1 MVELLNTREI
11 ADYLRLKQ
19 RKIYDLVQRGD
30 IPCTRV
36 GGKWLFPKDQID
48 RWLSAQGGAHR
59 ATPHQAAPHPTDAA
73 PARSAAPPVVAGSH
87 DPLLDWCVDESRCG
101 LALMGGGSLSGIER
115 LAEGAAVACGLHA
128 LDAETNSYNVPLVE
142 RRLGDR
148 DVVVLEWARREQG
161 LVVAAGNPLGIR
173 GVADLA
179 RTRARIVRRPP
190 ETGAQMLFDQLVAKA
205 GLRWPDLATLDR
217 PVRVETDVGLAVLNG
232 QADVG
237 LAIRAV
243 AHQLRL
249 DFVPLHWERYDLVMR
264 RRDFFE
270 PPLQRL
276 MAFARSPAAARRAEE
291 LQGYDLGGL
300 GTVHFNGP

>member
-1 MVELLNTREI
+1 MVQLLNTREI

-19 RKIYDLVQRGD
+19 RKVYDLVQRGE

-48 RWLSAQGGAHR
+48 HWLAARNGAEPVVR
-59 ATPHQAAPHPTDAA
+59 MA
-73 PARSAAPPVVAGSH
+73 AAPPPVIAGSH

-101 LALMGGGSLSGIER
+101 LALMGGGSLSGLDR
-115 LAEGAAVACGLHA
+115 FAEGAAVACGLHA
-128 LDAETNSYNVPLVE
+128 FDAASGDQNLPFIR

-148 DVVVLEWARREQG
+148 DVVAIEWARREQG

-173 GVADLA
+173 SVADLA
-179 RTRARIVRRPP
+179 ASRARIVRRQP
-190 ETGAQMLFDQLVAKA
+190 EAGAQLLFDHLVTEA
-205 GLRWPDLATLDR
+205 GLGWDDLVTLDR
-217 PVRVETDVGLAVLNG
+217 PVRVETEVGLAVLGG
-232 QADVG
+232 QADAG

-264 RRDFFE
+264 RRDYFE
-270 PPLQRL
+270 PPLQTLLR
-276 MAFARSPAAARRAEE
+276 FAGSPLAARRAEE
-291 LQGYDLGGL
+291 LQGYDLSGL
-300 GTVHFNGP
+300 GTVQFNGP

>member
-1 MVELLNTREI
+1 MVELLNTREV

-36 GGKWLFPKDQID
+36 GGKWLFPRDQID
-48 RWLSAQGGAHR
+48 RWLSARESVHR
-59 ATPHQAAPHPTDAA
+59 DAAAPLRT
-73 PARSAAPPVVAGSH
+73 AAPPVIAGSH
-87 DPLLDWCVDESRCG
+87 DPLLEWCVDESRCG
-101 LALMGGGSLSGIER
+101 LALMGGGSLTGVER
-115 LAEGAAVACGLHA
+115 LAEGAAVACGLHVR
-128 LDAETNSYNVPLVE
+128 DAVSGVYNIPLVE

-161 LVVAAGNPLGIR
+161 LVVAAGNPMGIQ
-173 GVADLA
+173 GIADLA
-179 RTRARIVRRPP
+179 RSGARLVRRPP
-190 ETGAQMLFDQLVAKA
+190 ETGAQTLFDQLVAEA
-205 GLRWPDLATLDR
+205 GLRWPDLAALER

-232 QADVG
+232 QADAG
-237 LAIRAV
+237 LAIRSV

-264 RRDFFE
+264 RRDVFE

-276 MAFARSPAAARRAEE
+276 LAFARSPAAARRAEE
-291 LQGYDLGGL
+291 LQGYDLSGF

>member
-1 MVELLNTREI
+1 MAELLNTREI

-19 RKIYDLVQRGD
+19 RKIYDLVQRGE

-36 GGKWLFPKDQID
+36 GGKWLFPKDQVD
-48 RWLSAQGGAHR
+48 RWLSARDSTHR
-59 ATPHQAAPHPTDAA
+59 GDAGPQRTA
-73 PARSAAPPVVAGSH
+73 VPPVIAGSH
-87 DPLLDWCVDESRCG
+87 DPLLEWCVDESRCG
-101 LALMGGGSLSGIER
+101 LALMGGGSFSGIER
-115 LAEGAAVACGLHA
+115 LAEGAAAACGLHVR
-128 LDAETNSYNVPLVE
+128 DAATGDFNVPLVE

-161 LVVAAGNPLGIR
+161 LVVAPGNPLGIG

-179 RTRARIVRRPP
+179 RSGARLVRRPP
-190 ETGAQMLFDQLVAKA
+190 EAGAQALFDQLVAEA
-205 GLRWPDLATLDR
+205 GLRWPDLAVLER

-232 QADVG
+232 QADAG

-249 DFVPLHWERYDLVMR
+249 GFVPLCWERYDLVMR
-264 RRDFFE
+264 RRDAFE

-276 MAFARSPAAARRAEE
+276 LAFARSPAAARRAEE
-291 LQGYDLGGL
+291 LQGYDLDGL

>member
-19 RKIYDLVQRGD
+19 RKIYDLVQRGA

-48 RWLSAQGGAHR
+48 RWLAAQGTSHS
-59 ATPHQAAPHPTDAA
+59 AAPTLGPTLGLARA
-73 PARSAAPPVVAGSH
+73 PMAAAPPVIAGSH

-101 LALMGGGSLSGIER
+101 LALMGGGSLTGVER

-128 LDAETNSYNVPLVE
+128 LDAETGAYNVPFVT
-142 RRLGDR
+142 RGLGDR

-173 GVADLA
+173 SIADLA
-179 RTRARIVRRPP
+179 AKRARIVRRQP
-190 ETGAQMLFDQLVAKA
+190 EAGAQVLFDYLVAQA
-205 GLRWPDLATLDR
+205 GLRWGDLVTLER

-232 QADVG
+232 QADAG

-249 DFVPLHWERYDLVMR
+249 DFIPLHWERYDLVMR
-264 RRDFFE
+264 RRDYFE

-276 MAFARSPAAARRAEE
+276 LAFARSPQAAQRAEE
-291 LQGYDLGGL
+291 LRGYDLRGL

>member
-19 RKIYDLVQRGD
+19 RKVYDLVQRGD

-48 RWLSAQGGAHR
+48 RWLSAQDGSSSKVEP
-59 ATPHQAAPHPTDAA
+59 TAPQLTA
-73 PARSAAPPVVAGSH
+73 PWPAAAPPVVAGSH
-87 DPLLDWCVDESRCG
+87 DPLLGWCVDESGSG
-101 LALMGGGSLSGIER
+101 LALLGGGSLSGIER

-128 LDAETNSYNVPLVE
+128 LDADTGTYNVPFVQ

-161 LVVAAGNPLGIR
+161 LVVAAGNPLGIHL
-173 GVADLA
+173 VADLA
-179 RTRARIVRRPP
+179 ATRARVVRRQP
-190 ETGAQMLFDQLVAKA
+190 EAGAQVLFDQLVARA
-205 GLRWPDLATLDR
+205 GLRWDDLVTLDR

-232 QADVG
+232 QADAG

-264 RRDFFE
+264 RRDYFE

-276 MAFARSPAAARRAEE
+276 LAFVRSPLAARRAEE
-291 LQGYDLGGL
+291 FQGYDLSGQ

>member
-19 RKIYDLVQRGD
+19 RKIYDLVQRGT

-48 RWLSAQGGAHR
+48 RWLVAQGASHS
-59 ATPHQAAPHPTDAA
+59 AAPTLA
-73 PARSAAPPVVAGSH
+73 PVAAAPPVIAGSH

-101 LALMGGGSLSGIER
+101 LALMGGGSLAGVER

-128 LDAETNSYNVPLVE
+128 LDAETGTYNVPFVT
-142 RRLGDR
+142 RGLGDR
-148 DVVVLEWARREQG
+148 DVVVVEWARREQG

-173 GVADLA
+173 SVADLA
-179 RTRARIVRRPP
+179 ATRARIVRRQP
-190 ETGAQMLFDQLVAKA
+190 EAGAQVLFDQLVAQA
-205 GLRWPDLATLDR
+205 GLRWGDLVTLER

-232 QADVG
+232 QADAG

-249 DFVPLHWERYDLVMR
+249 DFIPLHWERYDLVMR
-264 RRDFFE
+264 RRDYFE

-276 MAFARSPAAARRAEE
+276 LAFARSPQAAQRAEE
-291 LQGYDLGGL
+291 LQGYDLRGF

>member
-19 RKIYDLVQRGD
+19 RKIYDLVQRGA

-48 RWLSAQGGAHR
+48 RWLAAQG
-59 ATPHQAAPHPTDAA
+59 TS
-73 PARSAAPPVVAGSH
+73 RSAAPPLVPTFAPTTAAPPVIAGSH

-101 LALMGGGSLSGIER
+101 LALMGGGSLAGIER

-128 LDAETNSYNVPLVE
+128 LDAETGTYNVPFVT
-142 RRLGDR
+142 RGLGDR

-161 LVVAAGNPLGIR
+161 LVVASGNPLGIR
-173 GVADLA
+173 SVADLA
-179 RTRARIVRRPP
+179 AKRARIVRRQP
-190 ETGAQMLFDQLVAKA
+190 EAGAQVLFDQLVARA
-205 GLRWPDLATLDR
+205 GLRWGDLVTLER

-232 QADVG
+232 QADAG

-249 DFVPLHWERYDLVMR
+249 DFIPLHWERYDLVMR
-264 RRDFFE
+264 RRDYFE

-276 MAFARSPAAARRAEE
+276 LAFARSAQAAQRAEE
-291 LQGYDLGGL
+291 LQGYDLSGF